1 MIRTILF
8 PTDGFAASDA
18 AQKTAIEVAQRFHA
32 RITGLG
38 ILDVP
43 WIVRPET
50 VPVGGETA
58 TRTDGTNRVKEAY
71 RRVNDALG
79 RLQAAAVSNG
89 VAVDVVVLEGEPLQ
103 VLKGEAHRCDLIVV
117 GRGANFRS
125 TFGERES
132 HIVEALVRDGPRPV
146 LSVPEAATGVSRLL
160 VAFDGS
166 NSASRA
172 MHMTALLG
180 LVQNAQVQVLSIGV
194 HGQIAEE
201 HAELV
206 ASLLRTHGG
215 VVTAFGV
222 ESDVDPAEMI
232 LSHAR
237 TFGAHIVIMGANGH
251 SRLRDTIFGS
261 CTRHV
266 MDNCTAALFVQY

>member
-8 PTDGFAASDA
+8 PTDGFAASDT
-18 AQKTAIEVAQRFHA
+18 AQKTAIELAERFHA
-32 RITGLG
+32 RIIGLG

-43 WIVRPET
+43 WLVRPET
-50 VPVGGETA
+50 IPVGGTGNV
-58 TRTDGTNRVKEAY
+58 RTDGTNRVEEAD
-71 RRVNDALG
+71 RRVSDALS
-79 RLQAAAVSNG
+79 RLQTAAAVSG
-89 VAVDVVVLEGEPLQ
+89 VAVDVVAMKGEPLQ
-103 VLKGEAHRCDLIVV
+103 VLKGEAHRCDLVVV

-125 TFGERES
+125 SFGERES
-132 HIVEALVRDGPRPV
+132 RIVEALIREGPRPV
-146 LSVPEAATGVSRLL
+146 LSVPETATGASRLL
-160 VAFDGS
+160 VAFDAS

-180 LVQNAQVQVLSIGV
+180 LVQNAQVQVLSIDA
-194 HGQIAEE
+194 HARIAEQ
-201 HAELV
+201 HAELA

-215 VVTAFGV
+215 EVTAFGV
-222 ESDVDPAEMI
+222 ESDVDPGEMI

-237 TFGAHIVIMGANGH
+237 TFGAHIVIMGAYGH
-251 SRLRDTIFGS
+251 RGLRDTIFGS